1 MGGGNETP
9 VGELQSITVKTPPK
23 LLYGIGDEFD
33 PTGMVVIATYKDESD
48 KDATSTTRELKHTE
62 LEISGFDS
70 SKSGSPKLHISYTF
84 KERTESQDLD
94 LLILVKTKEL
104 SGLEVTSEPTKKE
117 YLVGETF
124 DFTGM
129 EIKKKY
135 GNAKALIQDDNWV
148 SAEYDF
154 SVSNEN
160 AEVKFTYT
168 EGAITVSTTINVK
181 VYANLESIEITT
193 EPTKTDYI
201 LDVKTISEE
210 INVTGMVVTAKYSD
224 GSKKTIDNSK
234 CTISPKTVIKSDGRI
249 KTITVSY
256 TENGITKT
264 ATFNV
269 SVKVV
274 GELDTGITF

>member
-1 MGGGNETP
+1 M
-9 VGELQSITVKTPPK
+9 
-23 LLYGIGDEFD
+23 LYGIGDEFD
-33 PTGMVVIATYKDESD
+33 PTGMVVVATYKDESD
-48 KDATSTTRELKHTE
+48 KDATSTTRELKYTE

-70 SKSGSPKLHISYTF
+70 SKNGTPKLHISYTF
-84 KERTESQDLD
+84 KERTKSQDLD
-94 LLILVKTKEL
+94 LLILSKTMVKEL

-234 CTISPKTVIKSDGRI
+234 CTISPKTVTRSDDRI

-269 SVKVV
+269 SVKVA
-274 GELDTGITF
+274 GDPGTTLG